1 MVIIATV
8 REYLGPAT
16 VLVEEI
22 SIIGGFGILSFETG
36 EERER
41 GERGRGRER
50 ERGGEGEEERE
61 RGGERE
67 RKREREGERGRGRE
81 REREKEREEERDKE
95 WEQHERGIA
104 KAQDTK
110 LTRLFSCETMKE
122 KTISICNIS
131 HHEATKMSTQSI
143 CICTSY
149 CVCVCV

>member
-50 ERGGEGEEERE
+50 ERGGE
-61 RGGERE
+61 RE

-81 REREKEREEERDKE
+81 RKREGERERGRERQRVGATRERNSKKHKIQNCYDYF
-95 WEQHERGIA
+95 
-104 KAQDTK
+104 
-110 LTRLFSCETMKE
+110 LTR
-122 KTISICNIS
+122 
-131 HHEATKMSTQSI
+131 Q
-143 CICTSY
+143 
-149 CVCVCV
+149 